1 VSERRRRRIEIP
13 SDVAGAVD
21 LPADLDST
29 QRAPYAIPSTRR
41 RRNAAV
47 VYTLSAALAAAVAFT
62 HPGMVFAAVL
72 LGLVAGWHLASA
84 WEIRVLD
91 PQALE
96 AANREVP
103 MAVGHASAA
112 VGFDGWRARPIW
124 NVLVFSADDP
134 PTERGLV
141 RVDAVDGTV
150 VGTYVES
157 IVDSQGQ
164 GQRPTANGPEPIV
177 NSQ

>member
-1 VSERRRRRIEIP
+1 MTERRRRRIEIP
-13 SDVAGAVD
+13 GEVARAVD
-21 LPADLDST
+21 LPEDLDST

-47 VYTLSAALAAAVAFT
+47 VYAVAAGLATAVAFSHT
-62 HPGMVFAAVL
+62 GMTFAAAL
-72 LGLVAGWHLASA
+72 LGSIALWHLSAS
-84 WEIRVLD
+84 WHIRILD

-96 AANREVP
+96 IANREVP

-124 NVLVFSADDP
+124 NVVVFSADDP
-134 PTERGLV
+134 PTERGLI

-150 VGTYVES
+150 VETYVEA
-157 IVDSQGQ
+157 VG
-164 GQRPTANGPEPIV
+164 G
-177 NSQ
+177 